1 MAHVSHIWTSP
12 EKSSGRMDGHERAT
26 VLESHGLEGCAHGG
40 RSAKRQ
46 ILFAS
51 AEHLRSVGVEPGA
64 IRENFTVEGVDV
76 HTWSVGARVRVGE
89 TEFEIT
95 EECEPCH
102 KMDALRPGLRAE
114 LEHKRGMLACVVR
127 GGEVAVCYEVERLA
141 GQLDLAS

>member
-12 EKSSGRMDGHERAT
+12 GKSSGRMDGHDGAT

-76 HTWSVGARVRVGE
+76 HTWPVGARVRVGE

-114 LEHKRGMLACVVR
+114 LEHRRGMLASVVR
-127 GGEVAVCYEVERLA
+127 GGDVAVGDEVELVA